1 MSRKILFFINPISG
15 TKSKLHLEKKIIEK
29 CEEKNIYFEIL
40 FTAKDGDYNFLH
52 DKIEKENITDI
63 AICGGDGSISPI
75 VSFILNIPVNIG
87 IIPLGSGNGLARTAG
102 IPKSVDKAID
112 VIIAGNAEYTDAF
125 LINNKLSTHV
135 CGLGFDAKVAHDF
148 ANQKK
153 RGLNSYTKLS
163 IKNFLSAKAFH
174 FIIETEERRFN
185 EDAFLICIANSN
197 QFGNNFK
204 IAPKASIC
212 DGLLDIV
219 IVKKSI
225 KLQTVWSFINQVL
238 SGKIKSIHAK
248 DFHKKNILYFQTKKI
263 KIENPKLALLHIDG
277 DPAETSKEFSIE
289 ILPAAYKLIHPQKKN

>member
-1 MSRKILFFINPISG
+1 MQESLSRKILFFINPISG

-29 CEEKNIYFEIL
+29 CEENNISFEIL

-63 AICGGDGSISPI
+63 TICGGDGSISPI
-75 VSFILNIPVNIG
+75 VSFVLNIPIKVG

-112 VIIAGNAEYTDAF
+112 IIIAGKTKYTDAF

-153 RGLNSYTKLS
+153 RGLHSYTKLS
-163 IKNFLSAKAFH
+163 IKNFLSAKAYR
-174 FIIETEERRFN
+174 FIIETDEGRFN
-185 EDAFLICIANSN
+185 ADAFLICIANSN

-225 KLQTVWSFINQVL
+225 KLQTVWSFANQIL
-238 SGKIKSIHAK
+238 SGKTKSLHEK

-263 KIENPKLALLHIDG
+263 KIENPQLAPLHIDG
-277 DPAETSKEFSIE
+277 DPSEISKEFSIE
-289 ILPAAYKLIHPQKKN
+289 ILPAAYKLIQP